1 MSTSWTFCSLFWFV
15 PIRRWYLI
23 LSFRYW
29 VSTFYLKSCL
39 GFFKHQKLFYVY
51 QQYFNYYSL
60 YVSLIDRI
68 MLPVLFIFFT
78 ITYFSPWGFRLFL
91 FSAIIFQMVKFYM
104 YFEKK
109 CSTIN
114 QCLRNIRMVFNFLKS
129 IYTILYGFTY
139 RASCLHLFFT

>member
-29 VSTFYLKSCL
+29 VSKFYLKSCL

-68 MLPVLFIFFT
+68 MLPVLFTFFT
-78 ITYFSPWGFRLFL
+78 VITYFSPWGFRFFL

-104 YFEKK
+104 YFEKNVRQSINVFEIFEWFSSFK
-109 CSTIN
+109 INLFCTDLPIELRVFIYFST
-114 QCLRNIRMVFNFLKS
+114 
-129 IYTILYGFTY
+129 
-139 RASCLHLFFT
+139 

>member
-1 MSTSWTFCSLFWFV
+1 MFEMDDGVCDWSMQVLQFLVVLIYWNYRHIFSSIKISLSTSWTFCSLFWFV

-29 VSTFYLKSCL
+29 VSKFYLKSCL

-78 ITYFSPWGFRLFL
+78 VITYFSPWGFRLFS
-91 FSAIIFQMVKFYM
+91 F
-104 YFEKK
+104 
-109 CSTIN
+109 C
-114 QCLRNIRMVFNFLKS
+114 FLLS
-129 IYTILYGFTY
+129 SF
-139 RASCLHLFFT
+139 RW